1 MSKAMA
7 EFVLDASAVLADLH
21 GEPGGEIVRPVIQ
34 TSAISAVNLAEIIT
48 NLIDHGVP
56 VEQAAFVTDQ
66 LRCEVL
72 DADRQRASAVGALHA
87 RTRRTGVSLG
97 DRFCLALAHE
107 LGVPALT
114 ADRRWK
120 DLDLG
125 IQVQLIR

>member
-1 MSKAMA
+1 MAA

-21 GEPGGEIVRPVIQ
+21 SEPGGEIVRPALR

-56 VEQAAFVTDQ
+56 PEQAAFVTDQ

-72 DADRQRASAVGALHA
+72 DADRRRAGAVGALHA

-97 DRFCLALAHE
+97 DRFCLALAEE
-107 LGVPALT
+107 LGVPTLT
-114 ADRRWK
+114 ADHRWK
-120 DLDLG
+120 DLALG